1 MRASVCCV
9 LIALCAALAGCGR
22 GPARPQPAPDPD
34 PDVAPPLVFER
45 RSDEAQVRAADF
57 SILFVGNSHTSGHNL
72 PKLVCDMIRFRH
84 PKKSTCSHVVGV
96 AFLEDAP
103 RTPECRAEIESRPW
117 KHVVLQAQKISV
129 SGKQEYSRAE
139 GIELAK
145 LAKDRGATVHFFCEW
160 GLQGVPDNGPRQEK
174 VYRAMAAEAGARV
187 AAVNRAWDAALAAR
201 PDLPLYEF
209 DGNHQSATGAFLT
222 AAYLYGAITGESP
235 APLGAFP
242 YDAVSAG
249 DRAFLANA
257 AATALAKP

>member
-1 MRASVCCV
+1 MRASICCFLV
-9 LIALCAALAGCGR
+9 VLCAALAGCGR
-22 GPARPQPAPDPD
+22 GPARPHPVPDPEA
-34 PDVAPPLVFER
+34 DVAPPLVIDR
-45 RSDEAQVRAADF
+45 RSDAAQVRAADV

-72 PKLVCDMIRFRH
+72 PKLVSDMIRFRH
-84 PKKSTCSHVVGV
+84 PEKTTYSHVVSV
-96 AFLEDAP
+96 AFLEDAA
-103 RTPECRAEIESRPW
+103 RTPACREEIESRPW
-117 KHVVLQAQKISV
+117 KFVVLQAQKISV
-129 SGKQEYSRAE
+129 SGKHEYSRAE

-145 LAKDRGATVHFFCEW
+145 LAKGRGATVHFFCEW

-174 VYRAMAAEAGARV
+174 VYHEMATEAGARV

-201 PDLPLYEF
+201 PELPLFEF

-222 AAYLYGAITGESP
+222 AAYLYGALSGESP

-242 YDAVSAG
+242 YDAVSAD